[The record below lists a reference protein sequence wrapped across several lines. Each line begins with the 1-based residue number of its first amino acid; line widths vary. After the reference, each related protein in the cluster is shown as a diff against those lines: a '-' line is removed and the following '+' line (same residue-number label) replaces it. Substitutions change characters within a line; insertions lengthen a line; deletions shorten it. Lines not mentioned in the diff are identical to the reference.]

1 MECFLVL
8 LLTFTTFHIGLLQTV
23 RGNEPVSVLI
33 GETLRFKCSPISTTV
48 NTILVNHADM
58 FSLNH
63 KVVLHCVTFNTQ
75 NRRCIEHYPSVTC
88 NINRNVSQY
97 DLTIEFGS
105 ANFSQVGNYTCQ
117 YFRDDQFL
125 GEEFTLVDVYELPFD
140 TVLISPDF
148 EVKANNS
155 NDNQYSFVAGDCVSL
170 SCMTTSRPS
179 AEISWTYPAWMKI
192 KKEAVR
198 TMATPYLTLV
208 NSTISFIMSS
218 SLNSRTIS
226 CFIHYAH
233 NTTLFRRDAYLITLD
248 PPTRIYVTI
257 LDHNTEKLIE
267 NEDTLIVNFRED
279 NYLTC
284 TILTPTTKQVYP
296 QWIIPKSITY
306 DEELLSTPVTYHSL
320 FVLNIAKL
328 TLNGQMNRKDQ
339 IIKCLSDDGLMKV
352 ELTLKESKGTQ
363 HSAVTFAVPL
373 VLLALI
379 IISVTLIVGV
389 KHQRN
394 RQRFVTETVHTIDTI
409 NGLAETGMEQLGDG
423 HALNLREGKPSHKIN
438 VPIKQF
444 ASQKK
449 DMKRSTSYRRS
460 LPSVP
465 LRYSRYHDSMIN
477 EEVTYAST
485 GEINDDEDKRA
496 KIKIISQND
505 IEFTKE
511 IASSSFVT
519 RWIGKIYFADK
530 MQPSLIS
537 FVKPQTKPQLQ
548 FVWNNYINCLL
559 ALAEHKNILTT
570 FGICH
575 GKDVVYAAQR
585 FNHSRTLNAY
595 LKTES
600 KRIGPG
606 KETFIALLTAAYD
619 VISGLEFLTNNE
631 CCHPGLCT
639 HRIIVESHQTCKLYA
654 FCKQDDAVE
663 VLEQFNLEEESYVL
677 KSLPPEAVLLGEYNS
692 KSDIWS
698 AGIVMWEIFSYGAE
712 PFPGLS
718 LSEFETKL
726 RAQER
731 LERPFNTPADL
742 FRVIQGCWEQRA
754 SKRSTIT
761 SLIEK
766 LRATSTSVL
775 KQIEDGII
783 ALDGRVPPQTPILL
797 DQDREESNANE
808 TVCETM
814 DFEGLN
820 DGSTVETTDWFHHA
834 AQIHYNQSEMVL
846 AEPPSERCIGELYER
861 SIHTSST
868 YARSLLEIGGLSTD
882 T

>member
-8 LLTFTTFHIGLLQTV
+8 LLTFTTFHTGLLQAV

-48 NTILVNHADM
+48 NTILVNHAEM

-63 KVVLHCVTFNTQ
+63 KVVLHCVTFNTE
-75 NRRCIEHYPSVTC
+75 NKRCIEHHPSVTC
-88 NINRNVSQY
+88 YINRNVSQY

-179 AEISWTYPAWMKI
+179 VEISWTYPAWMKV

-233 NTTLFRRDAYLITLD
+233 NTTLFRRDAYLITL
-248 PPTRIYVTI
+248 
-257 LDHNTEKLIE
+257 E
-267 NEDTLIVNFRED
+267 
-279 NYLTC
+279 
-284 TILTPTTKQVYP
+284 
-296 QWIIPKSITY
+296 
-306 DEELLSTPVTYHSL
+306 
-320 FVLNIAKL
+320 A
-328 TLNGQMNRKDQ
+328 
-339 IIKCLSDDGLMKV
+339 
-352 ELTLKESKGTQ
+352 
-363 HSAVTFAVPL
+363 
-373 VLLALI
+373 
-379 IISVTLIVGV
+379 
-389 KHQRN
+389 
-394 RQRFVTETVHTIDTI
+394 VHTSDKIT
-409 NGLAETGMEQLGDG
+409 GLAETGMEQLGDG
-423 HALNLREGKPSHKIN
+423 NALNLREGKPSHNIN
-438 VPIKQF
+438 G
-444 ASQKK
+444 
-449 DMKRSTSYRRS
+449 T
-460 LPSVP
+460 
-465 LRYSRYHDSMIN
+465 
-477 EEVTYAST
+477 
-485 GEINDDEDKRA
+485 DETTEDEGKRA
-496 KIKIISQND
+496 KIKIISPKD
-505 IEFTKE
+505 IEFTGE

-519 RWIGKIYFADK
+519 RWVGKIYFADK

-585 FNHSRTLNAY
+585 FNDSRTLNAY

-600 KRIGPG
+600 KRIGPW

-639 HRIIVESHQTCKLYA
+639 HRILVESHQTCKLYA

-663 VLEQFNLEEESYVL
+663 VLEQFNLEEESHVL

-698 AGIVMWEIFSYGAE
+698 AGIVMWEIFSYGAV

-731 LERPFNTPADL
+731 LESPLNTPSEL
-742 FRVIQGCWEQRA
+742 FRVIQGCWEQRV
-754 SKRSTIT
+754 SKRSTIA

-766 LRATSTSVL
+766 LRAASTSVL

-814 DFEGLN
+814 DFEGIN

-861 SIHTSST
+861 TIHTSST

-882 T
+882 A